1 MNTLR
6 YQEITPGFG
15 AIVDGF
21 VPGCLSTYERDEL
34 NHLLDIFAVLVFKG
48 LNLSEKDQ
56 LEFAAVFGEPSKRS
70 RPVVDRA
77 EHSEFSDYMG
87 LVTNVRQDGVPIG
100 SLPDGEMWLHHDGCF
115 INNPYRATILYA
127 LNVTSSG
134 GETRFVDMR
143 AVYQELSGQ
152 HKKKL
157 NGLLVHHTFDYRH
170 IANRPVDMCISSL
183 AKSATHPAVI
193 RHPRTEEPALYVNPL
208 CSVSFESSIPEPQEN
223 IVLLD
228 FLFQSIEESPSTFS
242 HHWKENDLVI
252 WDNWASCHA
261 RNDFP
266 AGETRMLRR
275 SIIEGQKLD
284 SFTFK

>member
-21 VPGCLSTYERDEL
+21 VPGRLSTQERDEL
-34 NHLLDIFAVLVFKG
+34 NHLLDAFVVLVFTG
-48 LNLSEKDQ
+48 TNLSEKDQ
-56 LEFAAVFGEPSKRS
+56 LEFAAIFGEPSKRS
-70 RPVVDRA
+70 RPASDRA

-115 INNPYRATILYA
+115 IDNPYRATILYA

-143 AVYQELSGQ
+143 AVYRELSVQ
-152 HKKKL
+152 HKYKL
-157 NGLLVHHTFDYRH
+157 NGLVVNHTFDYRH
-170 IANRPVDMCISSL
+170 IAKRLVDTSISSL
-183 AKSATHPAVI
+183 AKSAAHPAVI

-208 CSVSFESSIPEPQEN
+208 CSVSFETPTPEPQLD
-223 IVLLD
+223 IDLLD
-228 FLFQSIEESPSTFS
+228 FLFQRIERSPSTFS
-242 HHWKENDLVI
+242 HQWNENDLVI

-266 AGETRMLRR
+266 AAEVRKLRR
-275 SIIEGQKLD
+275 SIVAGQPLD
-284 SFTFK
+284 AFQF